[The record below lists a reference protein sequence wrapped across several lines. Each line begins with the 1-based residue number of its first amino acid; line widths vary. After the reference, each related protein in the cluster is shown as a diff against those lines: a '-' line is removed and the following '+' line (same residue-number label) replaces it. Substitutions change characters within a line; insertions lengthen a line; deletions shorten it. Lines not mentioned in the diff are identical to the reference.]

1 MNKRLKLYLAA
12 ALVIALASLSSL
24 VYYIYS
30 TTPPIN
36 RIPVLQRDDALRS
49 SKLYWPYY
57 NATYDFS
64 SAGTDWLVVLQIPPA
79 VYNSVAR
86 LVVFKVGGSDTNDVV
101 ILGVDPKST
110 GSHGYFVDVRT
121 STVFFGTNATMIT
134 MIYGFGEPAVYI
146 VDFGLRVQVYSSAF
160 LFPVAKD
167 AIRVSANYTLHYV

>member
-1 MNKRLKLYLAA
+1 LNKRLKLYLAA

-64 SAGTDWLVVLQIPPA
+64 SAGTDWLVVLQIPPP
-79 VYNSVAR
+79 
-86 LVVFKVGGSDTNDVV
+86 F
-101 ILGVDPKST
+101 
-110 GSHGYFVDVRT
+110 
-121 STVFFGTNATMIT
+121 IT
-134 MIYGFGEPAVYI
+134 ALR
-146 VDFGLRVQVYSSAF
+146 GLWCLR
-160 LFPVAKD
+160 
-167 AIRVSANYTLHYV
+167 